1 MKNSRFLISES
12 EKIQILSLYDRHIID
27 ESIVITDW
35 LSPDEKYCIFFDDL
49 IDIKNKTKIG
59 NIWENF
65 DHFKFFLKHSFEVS
79 TNVPHVIKESVLNSL
94 NSFIITESN
103 QNIIGLKP
111 YVKELMEQ
119 WTANPFD
126 SEFYTSK
133 NWSNAYQSGK
143 NAASSAWE
151 GLKKTYS
158 NIKDGEWR
166 EAFKIIGQG
175 MLYVARKI
183 RSALYN
189 PIGIILDA
197 ILIATGI
204 GKGLQFV
211 VWAIIV
217 LLDVYEFSTGNFEEK
232 DLALPWR
239 LLFFGVDIMGMV
251 TAGAAA
257 KASKMGIVQLMNKFG
272 KSSEGF
278 NSAIKNSPQLKSTS
292 QNIYKSLSSAN
303 GYIQKASSHLQKNSP
318 KIYNF
323 LSGSIKFFGK
333 FLNQLIKILG
343 GVISLPGK
351 AITKLAPKSMK
362 NSKFIKG
369 SSAAANQIVPM
380 AGVHLYGQYKTNQ
393 EMDNIAKSLEQSQ
406 TVPEY
411 DPNEI

>member
-27 ESIVITDW
+27 ESIVITNW
-35 LSPDEKYCIFFDDL
+35 LSPDEKYCIFLDDL
-49 IDIKNKTKIG
+49 IDIENKIKIG

-65 DHFKFFLKHSFEVS
+65 DYFKFFLKHSFEVAK
-79 TNVPHVIKESVLNSL
+79 NVPQVIKESVLNSL
-94 NSFIITESN
+94 NSFVITESN
-103 QNIIGLKP
+103 QNMVGLKP

-126 SEFYTSK
+126 SEFYTAK
-133 NWSNAYQSGK
+133 NWSNAYESGK
-143 NAASSAWE
+143 NVAASAWE

-158 NIKDGEWR
+158 NIKDGEWK

-197 ILIATGI
+197 ILIATQI
-204 GKGLQFV
+204 GKGFQFV
-211 VWAIIV
+211 VWAVVV
-217 LLDVYEFSTGNFEEK
+217 LLDVYEFVSGDFEEK
-232 DLALPWR
+232 DLSLPWR
-239 LLFFGVDIMGMV
+239 LLFFGVDILGMV

-257 KASKMGIVQLMNKFG
+257 KAAKMGVTPLVVKYG

-278 NSAIKNSPQLKSTS
+278 SKAVKNSPQLKTIS
-292 QNIYKSLSSAN
+292 QKIYNSLSSAN

-318 KIYNF
+318 KMYNF
-323 LSGSIKFFGK
+323 FSGPIKFFGK
-333 FLNQLIKILG
+333 ILSKLLKILG
-343 GVISLPGK
+343 DVLSLPGK
-351 AITKLAPKSMK
+351 VVTKLAPKSIQ
-362 NSKFIKG
+362 NTKFIKG
-369 SSAAANQIVPM
+369 TAAAANQVVPM
-380 AGVHLYGQYKTNQ
+380 AGVHFYGQYKTNQ
-393 EMDNIAKSLEQSQ
+393 EMENIAKSLEQSE
-406 TVPEY
+406 TKPIY

>member
-1 MKNSRFLISES
+1 MTYNRFIISES
-12 EKIQILSLYDRHIID
+12 EKNQILNLYGKHHID
-27 ESIVITDW
+27 ESVVITDW

-65 DHFKFFLKHSFEVS
+65 DHFKFFLKHSFEVA
-79 TNVPHVIKESVLNSL
+79 TNVPQMVKESVLNSL
-94 NSFIITESN
+94 NLFVITESN

-126 SEFYTSK
+126 SEFYTAK
-133 NWSNAYQSGK
+133 NWSNAYDSGK
-143 NAASSAWE
+143 KAASSGWE
-151 GLKKTYS
+151 GLKKAYS

-197 ILIATGI
+197 ILIATGV

-211 VWAIIV
+211 VWAIVV

-232 DLALPWR
+232 DISLPWR
-239 LLFFGVDIMGMV
+239 LLFFGIDIMGMV

-257 KASKMGIVQLMNKFG
+257 KASKVGVVQLMNKFG
-272 KSSEGF
+272 RTSEGF
-278 NSAIKNSPQLKSTS
+278 NAAIKNSPQLKSTS
-292 QNIYKSLSSAN
+292 QSIYKSLSSAN
-303 GYIQKASSHLQKNSP
+303 GFIQKSSSHLQKNSP

-323 LSGSIKFFGK
+323 LSGTIKNFGK
-333 FLNQLIKILG
+333 FLKYLIKILG
-343 GVISLPGK
+343 DVLTLPGK
-351 AITKLAPKSMK
+351 GITKLAPASMK
-362 NSKFIKG
+362 NTKFIKG

-380 AGVHLYGQYKTNQ
+380 AGVHMYGQYKMNQ
-393 EMDNIAKSLEQSQ
+393 EMENISKSLEKSKI
-406 TVPEY
+406 TPEY
-411 DPNEI
+411 NIDEI